1 MSESNLKER
10 LDKLREKIQTEDF
23 LLGKGLSNEVNI
35 WMFCYEA
42 KDEVIVNHTI
52 EQIKVDPLLKCN
64 IHECNL
70 YETFIEICKDNR
82 ILDKIACMEER
93 KGTDYLLRQLQA
105 SVTVDKFI
113 KKMQYDMIPSKDVF
127 LITGVGDVFPFM
139 RVHSLLEAM
148 QPYFSAVPILV
159 MYPGT
164 FNGSALKL
172 FDILK
177 PNPYYRA
184 FNII

>member
-1 MSESNLKER
+1 MANNIKER
-10 LDKLREKIQTEDF
+10 LDKLKDKIQTEDF
-23 LLGKGLSNEVNI
+23 LQGRGLSNEVNI

-42 KDEVIVNHTI
+42 KDEQIVSHTV
-52 EQIKVDPLLKCN
+52 EQIKSDTLLWCH

-70 YETFIEICKDNR
+70 YDIFINICRDKR
-82 ILDKIACMEER
+82 ILDRIDGMEER
-93 KGTDYLLRQLQA
+93 KGTDFLLRQLQ
-105 SVTVDKFI
+105 SNITVEQFV
-113 KKMQYDMIPSKDVF
+113 KKMQYEMTPGKDVL
-127 LITGVGDVFPFM
+127 LITGVGNVFPFM
-139 RVHSLLEAM
+139 RIHALLEGM
-148 QPYFSAVPILV
+148 QPYFSSVPVLV

-164 FNGSALKL
+164 FNGSAVRL

>member
-1 MSESNLKER
+1 MTDNIKGR
-10 LDKLREKIQTEDF
+10 LDKLKEKIQTEDF
-23 LLGKGLSNEVNI
+23 LYGRGLSNEVNI

-42 KDEVIVNHTI
+42 KDEQIVSHTI
-52 EQIKVDPLLKCN
+52 GQIKADTMLKCR

-70 YETFIEICKDNR
+70 YDIFIDICRDKR
-82 ILDKIACMEER
+82 ILDKIDVMEER
-93 KGTDYLLRQLQA
+93 KGTDFLLRQLQ
-105 SVTVDKFI
+105 SNITVDQFV
-113 KKMQYDMIPSKDVF
+113 KKMQYDMIPGRDV
-127 LITGVGDVFPFM
+127 LVITGVGDVFPFM
-139 RVHSLLEAM
+139 RIHALLEGM
-148 QPYFSAVPILV
+148 QPFFSSVPVLV

-164 FNGSALKL
+164 FNGSELKL